1 MGKGDQKTMIR
12 RVRRFEAL
20 ETERPSD
27 ICDEERLMG

>member
-12 RVRRFEAL
+12 RVLRFDGL
-20 ETERPSD
+20 ETERTSD